1 MIVVDASVALAW
13 VLDDTEEAHQYSA
26 AVAEQ
31 ALSGADTL
39 AAPRLLTTECAYVL
53 LRRGR
58 AAKWGAVL
66 TAEYAEVIESIPMRL
81 YRTVAPISSQVRFA
95 MQYNVQGYDAVYL
108 GLALAL
114 GAQLATLDG
123 GLRTAAKAA
132 KVPLFEPR

>member
-1 MIVVDASVALAW
+1 VIVVDASIALAW
-13 VLDDTEEAHQYSA
+13 VLDDTDEAHRYSA
-26 AVAEQ
+26 AVAEH

-114 GAQLATLDG
+114 GARLATLDG

-132 KVPLFEPR
+132 KVPLFEPQ